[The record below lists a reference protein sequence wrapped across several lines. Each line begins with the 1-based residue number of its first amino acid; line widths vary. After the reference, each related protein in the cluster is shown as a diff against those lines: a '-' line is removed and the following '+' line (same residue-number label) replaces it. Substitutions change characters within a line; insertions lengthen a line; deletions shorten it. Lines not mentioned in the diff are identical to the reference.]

1 MKGIIFN
8 LLEQF
13 VCEGW
18 GIEIYERVLDSAELR
33 TSEPFVGPGTYP
45 DADLDEIV
53 KRTAAIL
60 GLPVPNA
67 LRAFGRFAFPRLA
80 ARFPRFLQ
88 GHDTPQSFLLSIDKI
103 HHVEVRKLYPKA
115 ITPTFSLERLD
126 SERFLLR
133 YTSHRHLCPLVEGL
147 VAGVAEH
154 YHAPIECRQT
164 VCANHGADECLF
176 ELRFARKP
184 LVVS

>member
-18 GIEIYERVLDSAELR
+18 GAEIYERVLESAELK

-67 LRAFGRFAFPRLA
+67 LRSFGRFAFPRLA
-80 ARFPRFLQ
+80 VRFPRFIQ
-88 GHDTPQSFLLSIDKI
+88 GHETPQSFLLSIDKI

-115 ITPTFSLERLD
+115 ITPTFCFEQVD
-126 SERFLLR
+126 QHRFLLR
-133 YTSHRHLCPLVEGL
+133 YRSHRHLCPLVDGL

-154 YHAPIECRQT
+154 YRASMESRQT
-164 VCANHGADECLF
+164 VCADHGGDECVF
-176 ELRFARKP
+176 ELQFAPKP
-184 LVVS
+184 AVVS